1 MATLTKDSLAELSR
15 LTGLDGT
22 GQNYSTPLFY
32 KALMQVMPPV
42 VRSMTNVRYEGI
54 ERIPKSGP
62 AILAGNHTSHIEPV
76 LLTLERFKN
85 TSANSPNPFLL

>member
-1 MATLTKDSLAELSR
+1 MATLTEDSLAELSR

-22 GQNYSTPLFY
+22 GQNYSAPLFY
-32 KALMQVMPPV
+32 KALMQVMPPM

-62 AILAGNHTSHIEPV
+62 TILALSLIHI
-76 LLTLERFKN
+76 
-85 TSANSPNPFLL
+85 